1 MSSAPK
7 PTNRSSMDIFADA
20 GSSAIYGALIGLE
33 HEVEGNMAAT
43 GMVLDKA
50 LDRFLAD
57 VGSEGGDEMASV
69 YAWRLIRT
77 ISLHLVGPH
86 AEEAV
91 KHLQTLIAAQK
102 S

>member
-1 MSSAPK
+1 MSDETK
-7 PTNRSSMDIFADA
+7 TNRRSGMDIFSDA

-57 VGSEGGDEMASV
+57 VGSEGGEEMASV

-77 ISLHLVGPH
+77 ISLHLVAPH

-91 KHLQTLIAAQK
+91 KYLQTLIASQK